1 MNGQE
6 VFKFA
11 VEYPSYSMQEV
22 LDHLGYTMKDIN
34 YVLFHQANA
43 RIVAS
48 VSKRMKIRQE
58 QLYMNIEE
66 YGNTSAASIAIMLD
80 EMNQKGLL
88 KKGMKLLL
96 VGFGA
101 GLTWGTIYLEW

>member
-1 MNGQE
+1 
-6 VFKFA
+6 
-11 VEYPSYSMQEV
+11 
-22 LDHLGYTMKDIN
+22 
-34 YVLFHQANA
+34 
-43 RIVAS
+43 
-48 VSKRMKIRQE
+48 
-58 QLYMNIEE
+58 
-66 YGNTSAASIAIMLD
+66 MLD